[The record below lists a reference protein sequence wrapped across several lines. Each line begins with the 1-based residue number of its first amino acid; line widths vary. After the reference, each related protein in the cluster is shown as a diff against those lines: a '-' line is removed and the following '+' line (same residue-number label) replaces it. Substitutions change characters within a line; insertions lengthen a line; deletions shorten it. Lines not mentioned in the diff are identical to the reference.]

1 MSRCIHSRILLT
13 ECASESLYSVQNIAN
28 IRIRVIFDSSNTLV
42 YRLGTLTD
50 TPLLSC
56 AVCGQ
61 GTHDQ
66 CISKFLH
73 LTELECRSFTTA
85 DAWSRINPTK
95 LPGLHYLCME
105 CTENTIPSEEA
116 GKLKR
121 KTKSTMMDDAEAATT
136 QLQDRGVSQLLDVFT
151 QDNTPGGEDMGTEDS
166 SQTPPQVI
174 ENVTKCKR
182 Q

>member
-105 CTENTIPSEEA
+105 CTFLSMIAKLIPSN
-116 GKLKR
+116 KLYVKHANDAK
-121 KTKSTMMDDAEAATT
+121 KTNRVKYGNDTCGCRCTRYSNCDCCRNVGMCAEPS
-136 QLQDRGVSQLLDVFT
+136 R
-151 QDNTPGGEDMGTEDS
+151 
-166 SQTPPQVI
+166 
-174 ENVTKCKR
+174 
-182 Q
+182 